1 MPFLSVLCIIFI
13 TYTMVKG
20 RDPVE
25 NLLNSPK
32 ISNIPKLGR
41 SLDKVIFMYAAT
53 SILGVLTVML
63 SPLMVF
69 ITFIKYTQSQRQ
81 LLKEKKKRY

>member
-1 MPFLSVLCIIFI
+1 MGAALSSPWRASSSALSIGVVYYLYNIHYGKRKRPGGEFP
-13 TYTMVKG
+13 TK
-20 RDPVE
+20 P
-25 NLLNSPK
+25 PK

-63 SPLMVF
+63 SPLMV
-69 ITFIKYTQSQRQ
+69 S
-81 LLKEKKKRY
+81 LG